1 MEEKGYN
8 GLNCVSPKNVFKYQ
22 PIVPVN
28 STLFGNRIFADVN
41 NLRVDQILLGRLRLQ
56 RIMPC
61 EMEAETGVMQ

>member
-22 PIVPVN
+22 PIIPVN

-56 RIMPC
+56 RIRSC